1 MALHE
6 SDREDLLREATALVE
21 RAEFRLSHLPE
32 PVTIGFRRDGALSLF
47 LGPDP
52 VYQFTAAGQ
61 LRRAFVAGLLY
72 KAEKGK
78 LIELR
83 RERGD
88 SAVHLVRRTL
98 TAPEQDELLT
108 VAARECDAVIRA
120 LARGELELVG
130 QVPSEGNVAA
140 RVVEWRQ
147 EHPGPIVVAPKP
159 HAS

>member
-52 VYQFTAAGQ
+52 VYQFTATGE
-61 LRRAFVAGLLY
+61 LRRAFVGGLLY
-72 KAEKGK
+72 KAENGH
-78 LIELR
+78 LVELR
-83 RERGD
+83 RERSE

-98 TAPEQDELLT
+98 AAPEEDDLLT
-108 VAARECDAVIRA
+108 VAARECDAVVRA
-120 LARGELELVG
+120 LARGEMELVG
-130 QVPSEGNVAA
+130 QVPIDGNVAT
-140 RVVEWRQ
+140 RVVEWRE
-147 EHPGPIVVAPKP
+147 EHPGPIVVAQRP